1 MRTTGVTARG
11 IVTPIFQ
18 QGDDLVTAVTQ
29 SVCRAAETEKF
40 PLHDRD
46 IVAVTEAAPRVT
58 MPPASRSPRIS
69 VISWAKAPS
78 AFCFPSSAAIAS
90 AFCCGR

>member
-29 SVCRAAETEKF
+29 SVCRAAETET
-40 PLHDRD
+40 P
-46 IVAVTEAAPRVT
+46 A
-58 MPPASRSPRIS
+58 PASELLPVYLRLSQAERERQARLS
-69 VISWAKAPS
+69 Q
-78 AFCFPSSAAIAS
+78 
-90 AFCCGR
+90 R